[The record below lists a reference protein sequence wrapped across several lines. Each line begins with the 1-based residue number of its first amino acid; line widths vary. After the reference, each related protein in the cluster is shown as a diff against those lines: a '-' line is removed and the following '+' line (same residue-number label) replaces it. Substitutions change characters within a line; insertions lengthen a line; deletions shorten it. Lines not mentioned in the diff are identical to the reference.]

1 MNDHLSASSGLRWSR
16 SKRGGTGIV
25 RGYEVRSNAAW
36 VYFWFERSITPAW
49 GLFGGQEGRAKP
61 SVTIQSLTG
70 ESVELLKVNAKQ
82 LQYGTVVTGYTG
94 GGGGFGHPFDRDL
107 AEVLADVMNEYVSVT
122 AAKRDY
128 GVVIHQGTMEL
139 DVANLVGDIARLR
152 LRSTAG
158 SRSFRVVVVRV
169 KIVFSYI
176 EIIF

>member
-1 MNDHLSASSGLRWSR
+1 MNDHLSASSGLRRSR

-25 RGYEVRSNAAW
+25 RGYEVRS
-36 VYFWFERSITPAW
+36 
-49 GLFGGQEGRAKP
+49 P
-61 SVTIQSLTG
+61 S
-70 ESVELLKVNAKQ
+70 N
-82 LQYGTVVTGYTG
+82 
-94 GGGGFGHPFDRDL
+94 
-107 AEVLADVMNEYVSVT
+107 VLADVMNEYVSVT